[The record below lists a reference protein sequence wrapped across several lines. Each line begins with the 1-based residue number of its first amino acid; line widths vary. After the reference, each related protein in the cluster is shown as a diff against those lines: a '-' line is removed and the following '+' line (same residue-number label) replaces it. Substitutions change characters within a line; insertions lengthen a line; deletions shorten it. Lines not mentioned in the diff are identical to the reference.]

1 MSSLAKP
8 RPRLL
13 LVDDDPLII
22 DTLSSLLAEDFEI
35 VKAGNRA
42 DAIALLRT
50 TQQLAQ
56 LALIDLGLP
65 PQRNYPDEGFALIS
79 ELLALDPDCKII
91 VFSGRDEESY
101 ARQART
107 LGALEFLVKPVQLS
121 TLRQALRHALQS
133 RDEASARHKDT
144 ALSRIIGESPAIAK
158 TKTLLQGLAQSR
170 FPVLIEGES
179 GVGKEMVAQ
188 ALHELSTTANKAP
201 QRFIALNCA
210 AISPGLIESTLFGH
224 VRGAFTGAQHA
235 QAGYF
240 EEAGEGTLFLDEI
253 GELPLELQPKLLR
266 ALENGEYQ
274 RVGETRSHRVRARIL
289 AATNRNLQRE
299 VQAGRFRADLF
310 HRLSVL
316 RVRIPP
322 LRETGNDRALLLEHY
337 LQYYSAQMNTRPF
350 RLSPEAMR
358 SWLAYDFPG
367 NVRELRNIVIR
378 LLTRYADNIVG
389 EAALKEELESDQD
402 TAPEEQISTTSTT
415 TLPSLKALQV
425 SLPEIPTLEGS
436 ISLPAV
442 LRQVE
447 RDYIAAALQKS
458 RGNMSLAAK
467 LLGINRSTLYNRI
480 ETLERNGASFG
491 NNTEG
496 PAPGGN

>member
-1 MSSLAKP
+1 MNIPIKP

-13 LVDDDPLII
+13 LVDDDPLIV
-22 DTLSSLLAEDFEI
+22 DTLCKLLAEDFEI

-42 DAIALLRT
+42 AAIAQLRNT
-50 TQQLAQ
+50 PQAVQ

-65 PQRNYPDEGFALIS
+65 PLSSYPDEGFALIS
-79 ELLALDPDCKII
+79 ELLAYDPDCKII
-91 VFSGRDEESY
+91 VLSGRSEESY

-107 LGALEFLVKPVQLS
+107 LGALEFLVKPAPLD
-121 TLRQALRHALQS
+121 TLRQALRNALQS
-133 RDEASARHKDT
+133 RDNADRHDT
-144 ALSRIIGESPAIAK
+144 ALSRIVGDSDAITK
-158 TKTLLQGLAQSR
+158 TKALLQRLAQSR

-188 ALHELSTTANKAP
+188 ALHELSVTPHKSS

-210 AISPGLIESTLFGH
+210 AISPGLIEATLFGH
-224 VRGAFTGAQHA
+224 VRGAFTGAQNA

-274 RVGETRSHRVRARIL
+274 RVGETRSHHVRARIL

-322 LRETGNDRALLLEHY
+322 LRETGDDRALLLEHY
-337 LQYYSAQMNTRPF
+337 TQVFSAQMKIQPF
-350 RLSPEAMR
+350 SLSPEAMR
-358 SWLAYDFPG
+358 CWLSYDFPG

-378 LLTRYADNIVG
+378 LLTRHAGDTVS
-389 EAALKEELESDQD
+389 EHALQEELESDQND
-402 TAPEEQISTTSTT
+402 ATDARSAATSSA
-415 TLPSLKALQV
+415 LPSPPPETLQV
-425 SLPEIPTLEGS
+425 SPPAVPELNGGVC
-436 ISLPAV
+436 LPAV
-442 LRQVE
+442 LRQLE
-447 RDYIAAALQKS
+447 RDYIAAALRKS

-491 NNTEG
+491 NNTEA
-496 PAPGGN
+496 PPGGS